1 LKIIRSL
8 SMKLGFLSRDYNA
21 AAMPI
26 AAKPEDLVLI
36 GTPDFLSSIDVDGL
50 APIFHIDRADTQF
63 ERVVPLPQEFFKIT
77 GAQGAITTKDFFQVY
92 DNLLENRT
100 QPNPAGL
107 YDNFFMHH
115 WQTISLSRFVPAI
128 LLTSDSG
135 SITIA
140 PKAFTVTA
148 VAAPTLTDSDGVAAA
163 AVVRGNIYRLDTAVT
178 TSPAG
183 EDVAVAYSITGNN
196 SPMTYITK
204 DSVLYVA
211 KSETSTSLV
220 VTGISTVID
229 PTDPRLDG
237 ISNSVTLA
245 VSGTIVTD
253 WPGAGKIAGITING
267 VQVASVAV
275 GTLTYALTLP
285 AGTKVTPKTVK
296 VDTIGGP
303 DVTTT
308 VVAGAPGYTVTVK
321 VDSGIGAGNTKTYVV
336 TVTVP

>member
-1 LKIIRSL
+1 
-8 SMKLGFLSRDYNA
+8 M
-21 AAMPI
+21 
-26 AAKPEDLVLI
+26 
-36 GTPDFLSSIDVDGL
+36 
-50 APIFHIDRADTQF
+50 
-63 ERVVPLPQEFFKIT
+63 
-77 GAQGAITTKDFFQVY
+77 
-92 DNLLENRT
+92 
-100 QPNPAGL
+100 
-107 YDNFFMHH
+107 
-115 WQTISLSRFVPAI
+115 
-128 LLTSDSG
+128 
-135 SITIA
+135 
-140 PKAFTVTA
+140 
-148 VAAPTLTDSDGVAAA
+148 
-163 AVVRGNIYRLDTAVT
+163 
-178 TSPAG
+178 
-183 EDVAVAYSITGNN
+183 
-196 SPMTYITK
+196 
-204 DSVLYVA
+204 A